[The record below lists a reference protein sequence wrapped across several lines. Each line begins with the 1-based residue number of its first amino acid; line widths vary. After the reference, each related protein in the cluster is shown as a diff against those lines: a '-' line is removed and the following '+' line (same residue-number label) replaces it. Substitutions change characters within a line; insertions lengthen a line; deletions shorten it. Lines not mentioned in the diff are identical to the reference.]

1 MSRLTNRKGFALP
14 MSILVI
20 AVLTAALAASFSA
33 TNAEYTTNAA
43 QRSQNRAYNLAETG
57 LEQFMVLRSSPG
69 FCTNCTD
76 PVTADSEWTRVN
88 LPGGYA
94 DVVAVKIRP
103 AVDSFTPA
111 IYFIR
116 SKGVDTTVKLSS
128 AMLVNAEHT
137 VGIYAKWTTMT
148 MKVTAAWVSLSGL
161 QKNGTG
167 TIDGRDACHVMPD
180 VAGAQVDKGDF
191 TNNGNASDFYGNPPV
206 DTSKTF
212 AQLVAQN
219 NIDWNAIVNQNSMT
233 PDITIPDD
241 NFPPASAFSADTNY
255 WPVIRIKTNGYRLPN
270 AGRGIIVADSDFEVH
285 GSNMW
290 SGILLVGG
298 KLTSDGNNTTWG
310 ATLSGLNFLLG
321 GTPAVSVSGNPNVDP
336 DDAAANGQKTYV
348 YDSCSVAKATQR
360 MRKYISIPNSWM
372 DNLASW

>member
-1 MSRLTNRKGFALP
+1 MMRLANRKGFALP

-20 AVLTAALAASFSA
+20 AVLTAAIAAAFSS
-33 TNAEYTTNAA
+33 TNAEFTTNAA
-43 QRSQNRAYNLAETG
+43 QRSENRAYHLAETG
-57 LEQFMVLRSSPG
+57 LEQFMVLRSSVG
-69 FCTNCTD
+69 FCDHCTD
-76 PVTADSEWTRVN
+76 PITADSEWTRVN

-94 DVVAVKIRP
+94 DVVAVKVRP
-103 AVDSFTPA
+103 AKDSVTPA

-116 SKGVDTTVKLSS
+116 SKGVDTMVKLST
-128 AMLVNAEHT
+128 AMSVNSEHT
-137 VGIYAKWTTMT
+137 VGIYAKWVTMT

-161 QKNGTG
+161 NKNGAG
-167 TIDGRDACHVMPD
+167 TIDGRDACGQQPD

-191 TNNGNASDFYGNPPV
+191 SNAGNASDFYGNPPV

-212 AQLVAQN
+212 AQLVSQN
-219 NIDWNAIVNQNSMT
+219 NIDWNAIITQNSMA
-233 PDITIPDD
+233 PDITIPGGT
-241 NFPPASAFSADTNY
+241 FPSEADFAADTNY
-255 WPVIRIKTNGYRLPN
+255 WPVIRVKTNGYRLPN

-310 ATLSGLNFLLG
+310 ATLSGLNYLLG
-321 GTPAVSVSGNPNVDP
+321 GTPQVSTLNNPTLDG
-336 DDAAANGQKTYV
+336 DDADANGQKTYV
-348 YDSCSVAKATQR
+348 YDSCSVAKASSR
-360 MRKYISIPNSWM
+360 MRKYMAIPNSWM

>member
-1 MSRLTNRKGFALP
+1 MLRLKNRKGFALP

-20 AVLTAALAASFSA
+20 AILTAGLAASFSS
-33 TNAEYTTNAA
+33 TTAEYTTNAA

-57 LEQFMVLRSSPG
+57 LEQFMVLRSSSG
-69 FCTNCTD
+69 FCDHCGD
-76 PVTADSEWTRVN
+76 PITADSEWTRVN

-103 AVDSFTPA
+103 AKDSLTPA

-128 AMLVNAEHT
+128 AISVNAEHT
-137 VGIYAKWTTMT
+137 VGIYAKWTTAT

-167 TIDGRDACHVMPD
+167 TIDGRDACHQMPD
-180 VAGAQVDKGDF
+180 VAGAQTINGDF
-191 TNNGNASDFYGNPPV
+191 QNNGNASDFYGNPPV
-206 DTSKTF
+206 DTMKTF

-219 NIDWNAIVNQNSMT
+219 GIDWNAIIDQNSMV

-241 NFPPASAFSADTNY
+241 NFPPASAFSSDTNY

-270 AGRGIIVADSDFEVH
+270 AGRGIIIADSNFEVH

-298 KLTSDGNNTTWG
+298 ALTSDGNNTTWG
-310 ATLSGLNFLLG
+310 ATLSGLNYLLG
-321 GTPAVSVSGNPNVDP
+321 GSPTISISGNPNLDP
-336 DDAAANGQKTYV
+336 DDATANGQKTYV
-348 YDSCSVAKATQR
+348 YDSCSVSKATQR

>member
-1 MSRLTNRKGFALP
+1 MLRLANRKGFALP

-20 AVLTAALAASFSA
+20 AVLTAAIAAAFSS

-43 QRSQNRAYNLAETG
+43 QRSENRAYNLAETG
-57 LEQFMVLRSSPG
+57 LERFMVLRSTTG
-69 FCTNCTD
+69 FCDHCGD
-76 PVTADSEWTRVN
+76 PLAVDSEWTRVS

-94 DVVAVKIRP
+94 DVVAIKVKP
-103 AVDSFTPA
+103 GVDPTTPA

-128 AMLVNAEHT
+128 AMAVNAEHT
-137 VGIYAKWTTMT
+137 VGIYAKWITAT
-148 MKVTAAWVSLSGL
+148 MKVSAAWTSLSGL

-167 TIDGRDACHVMPD
+167 TIDGRDACGKMPD
-180 VAGAQVDKGDF
+180 VAGAQTINGDF
-191 TNNGNASDFYGNPPV
+191 ENNGNASVFFGNPPV

-212 AQLVAQN
+212 AQLSAQN
-219 NIDWNAIVNQNSMT
+219 QIDWNAIINQNSMV
-233 PDITIPDD
+233 PDITVPDQP
-241 NFPPASAFSADTNY
+241 FPDAATFAADTNY
-255 WPVIRIKTNGYRLPN
+255 WPVIRVKTNGYRLPN
-270 AGRGIIVADSDFEVH
+270 AGRGIIIADSDFEVH

-298 KLTSDGNNTTWG
+298 ALTSDGNNTTWG
-310 ATLSGLNFLLG
+310 ATLSGLNYLLG
-321 GTPAVSVSGNPNVDP
+321 GTPTISISGKPDG

-348 YDSCSVAKATQR
+348 YDSCSVALASQR